1 MNSLEYP
8 FAFYQVLCHPL
19 KERGRCLHDSDE
31 FTGSL
36 LPLLVCEAISGDFRV
51 ALPAAAA
58 IEFLA
63 AAGDVIDDI
72 EDQDYEDALWRVY
85 GQAQAVNAATA
96 LLALARAEIR
106 RLEQREVAVD
116 VILRVMDTFDA
127 AMLKACAGQYY
138 DFVYENKID
147 VSEDMYFQMVASKSA
162 PLAESA
168 CSIGAMLA
176 SDDQQIIASFSQ
188 FGHNFG
194 IAAQIDDDVHSLM
207 DTEGGKSDIRRR
219 KKTLPVIY
227 GLAHCRGSEREFLA
241 KVYSEKTSITPEIE
255 NQVRAILARSGGI
268 LYSLIMAEVYRQKAL
283 KALQETG
290 IPAEQLKSLIVS

>member
-1 MNSLEYP
+1 MNSREYTL
-8 FAFYQVLCHPL
+8 AFYEVLCHPL
-19 KERGRCLHDSDE
+19 QERGRCLHGSDD
-31 FTGSL
+31 FRGSL
-36 LPLLVCEAISGDFRV
+36 LPLLVCEAISGDFLV
-51 ALPAAAA
+51 ALPVAAA

-96 LLALARAEIR
+96 LLTLARAEIR
-106 RLEQREVAVD
+106 RLEQRGVAAGV
-116 VILRVMDTFDA
+116 VLRVVDTFDA
-127 AMLKACAGQYY
+127 AILKACSGQYY
-138 DFVYENKID
+138 DLVYENRID

-176 SDDQQIIASFSQ
+176 TDDQQIIASFSQ
-188 FGHNFG
+188 FGHNLG
-194 IAAQIDDDVHSLM
+194 IAAQIDDDIHSLM

-227 GLAHCRGSEREFLA
+227 GLAHCRGAEREFLA
-241 KVYSEKTSITPEIE
+241 KVYGEKTSITPEIE
-255 NQVRAILARSGGI
+255 NQVRGILARSGGI
-268 LYSLIMAEVYRQKAL
+268 HYSLIMAEVCRQKAL

-290 IPAEQLKSLIVS
+290 VPAERLKSLIVS

>member
-1 MNSLEYP
+1 LNSLQLFSALCEI
-8 FAFYQVLCHPL
+8 LCHPL
-19 KERGRCLHDSDE
+19 KERGRCLHDSEE
-31 FTGSL
+31 FSGSL

-58 IEFLA
+58 VEFLA

-106 RLEQREVAVD
+106 RLEQRGVAAD

-127 AMLKACAGQYY
+127 AIIKACAGQYY
-138 DFVYENKID
+138 DLVYESEID

-176 SDDQQIIASFSQ
+176 TDNQQIIASFSQ
-188 FGHNFG
+188 FGRNFG
-194 IAAQIDDDVHSLM
+194 IAAQIDDDIHSLM

-241 KVYSEKTSITPEIE
+241 KVYSEKTGMTPEIE
-255 NQVRAILARSGGI
+255 NQVREILARSGGI
-268 LYSLIMAEVYRQKAL
+268 HYSLIMAEVYRQKGL